1 MILVAFTMLKNITN
15 TLFILIALAYSNFAI
30 SNEPR
35 TALQTVES
43 FYRDYLNY
51 NFRETPDV
59 PPPTIKKSKS
69 FEQAIEKHTDICRNY
84 STGVCGFAA
93 DGDEYL
99 NAQEIDPLL
108 TYENA
113 GIKFRELENNTI
125 EVKLNVYPSEKEHT
139 EYYTR
144 TIIFKMIKEDGSW
157 VADDILYDNGD
168 SSRDYMETEN
178 KQYLE
183 NPDPDS
189 QMGKKKSNTN
199 KR

>member
-1 MILVAFTMLKNITN
+1 MLKNIAN
-15 TLFILIALAYSNFAI
+15 TLFILIALTYTTCAI
-30 SNEPR
+30 CNEPR

-43 FYRDYLNY
+43 FYKSYLNY

-59 PPPTIKKSKS
+59 SPPTIKMSKA
-69 FEQAIEKHTDICRNY
+69 FEQAIKENAEICRNY

-99 NAQEIDPLL
+99 NAQEIDPSL
-108 TYENA
+108 TYENS
-113 GIKFRELENNTI
+113 GIKFREIENNTI
-125 EVKLNVYPSEKEHT
+125 EVKLNVYPSEKKNT

-144 TIIFKMIKEDGSW
+144 TIIFKMIKEGDDW
-157 VADDILYDNGD
+157 VADDILYDDED

-189 QMGKKKSNTN
+189 KMGKKKN
-199 KR
+199 KQG